1 MLEIDGTTF
10 TLVGDWDDDP
20 SPSGDVLRLHPDQ
33 GRAYAPWSASTVALL
48 QAMEAIDFAGKA
60 VLDFGTGSGI
70 LAIAAALRGATVDV
84 TEYIPIIRA
93 AADANFA
100 ANDVTVGEDAGGHYD
115 IILANVGEAEEL
127 KALAARC
134 DLLLGTASTTKERI
148 SGGHGTKP
156 VYKTRAQD
164 IVRMLQTRGR
174 TTELR
179 QIDDTFAV
187 VQG

>member
-1 MLEIDGTTF
+1 MRKIDGTTF
-10 TLVGDWDDDP
+10 TLVGDWDDAP
-20 SPSGDVLRLHPDQ
+20 SPPGDVLRLHPDQ

-48 QAMEAIDFAGKA
+48 QAMEAIDFTGKT
-60 VLDFGTGSGI
+60 VLDFGTGSGV

-84 TEYIPIIRA
+84 AEYIPTIRA
-93 AADANFA
+93 AADANFV
-100 ANDVTVGEDAGGHYD
+100 ANGVTVGEDTGGHYN

-127 KALAARC
+127 KTLAVRC
-134 DLLLGTASTTKERI
+134 DLLVGTASTVKERI
-148 SGGHGTKP
+148 AGGRGTRP

-174 TTELR
+174 TVELR
-179 QIDDTFAV
+179 QIDDAFAV